1 MTYVVFL
8 EVTESYTLS
17 MRSVVFTPHSSTPAS
32 YTVALYV
39 VVLGRMSSQS
49 VTVLEQDK
57 QSLLWRIHCP
67 KDTFIVTTLDT
78 QCVNL
83 ESG

>member
-1 MTYVVFL
+1 
-8 EVTESYTLS
+8 
-17 MRSVVFTPHSSTPAS
+17 VFTSHSSTPAS

-39 VVLGRMSSQS
+39 AILFMGRMSSQS

-57 QSLLWRIHCP
+57 LSLFWRIHRP
-67 KDTFIVTTLDT
+67 KDTLDT